1 MNLYQLRYFVKLAH
15 IGHYTRTAEQLCITQ
30 PSLSHAIRQL
40 ESELGVPLFEK
51 SGRNTTLT
59 HYGKEFL
66 DCVEHTLDTL
76 DSGIETLQR
85 CSKGEGMIRLGLLR
99 TLGIDYIP
107 RITARFLA
115 QNPDRSIQFTYHTG
129 ITSELLDGLSTRKY
143 DLVFCSQPT
152 DEYNFTSIPVEKQDL
167 VLIVPRNHP
176 LAGKHSLELA
186 ETLPYPHI
194 YFARKSGMR
203 TVVDGLFSKIGANP
217 QIAYETEEDEV
228 IAGLVAQGF
237 GIAVVPYMDLLMKL
251 DIKIIQI
258 SSPVWE
264 RNFYMVNNDQV
275 YMSPAVRSFRQFVLN
290 GGGLK

>member
-15 IGHYTRTAEQLCITQ
+15 IQHYTKTAEQLCITQ
-30 PSLSHAIRQL
+30 PSLSHAISQL

-59 HYGKEFL
+59 RFGEEFL
-66 DCVEHTLDTL
+66 DCAEHTLETL
-76 DSGIETLQR
+76 DAGIASLQR
-85 CSKGEGMIRLGLLR
+85 SAKGDGLIRLGLLR

-107 RITARFLA
+107 RITARFLSE
-115 QNPDRSIQFTYHTG
+115 NPDREIQFSYHTG
-129 ITSELLDGLSTRKY
+129 VTSELLDGLSTHKY
-143 DLVFCSQPT
+143 DLVFCSQPS
-152 DEYNFTSIPVEKQDL
+152 DEYDFTSIPVEKQDL
-167 VLIVPRNHP
+167 VLIVPRHHP
-176 LAGKHSLELA
+176 LANKHSIELS
-186 ETLPYPHI
+186 ETLPYPHV
-194 YFARKSGMR
+194 YFSEGSGMR
-203 TVVDGLFSKIGANP
+203 NVVDRLFSKIGNKP

-237 GIAVVPYMDLLMKL
+237 GIAVVPYMDMLMKL

-264 RNFYMVNNDQV
+264 RNFYMVNDDQV